1 MVESYHATLYRT
13 FTEQELGLILS
24 KLLHQDIKD
33 LADVEHN
40 GAIWDTKPYPKSIK
54 TIIESNWCRNHTKA
68 LNIRWDTP
76 SVGSDVLLPEINHVS
91 IYINPISY
99 VCNNVLQ

>member
-13 FTEQELGLILS
+13 FTEQELGLIVS

-40 GAIWDTKPYPKSIK
+40 GAI
-54 TIIESNWCRNHTKA
+54 
-68 LNIRWDTP
+68 
-76 SVGSDVLLPEINHVS
+76 
-91 IYINPISY
+91 
-99 VCNNVLQ
+99 